1 MKHSVINIIA
11 LLLLPIF
18 IATTVAF
25 LSHAPTSS
33 RHHDHHS
40 NCFAQKKG
48 RSTNLAK
55 PLPPGMPSEDINLPP
70 DCTMDDLISVMGSG
84 RMKKMARKN
93 RRIRNE
99 KIREGKVVLNEKGE
113 WVPDE

>member
-1 MKHSVINIIA
+1 
-11 LLLLPIF
+11 
-18 IATTVAF
+18 
-25 LSHAPTSS
+25 
-33 RHHDHHS
+33 
-40 NCFAQKKG
+40 
-48 RSTNLAK
+48 
-55 PLPPGMPSEDINLPP
+55 
-70 DCTMDDLISVMGSG
+70 MDELISVMGSG